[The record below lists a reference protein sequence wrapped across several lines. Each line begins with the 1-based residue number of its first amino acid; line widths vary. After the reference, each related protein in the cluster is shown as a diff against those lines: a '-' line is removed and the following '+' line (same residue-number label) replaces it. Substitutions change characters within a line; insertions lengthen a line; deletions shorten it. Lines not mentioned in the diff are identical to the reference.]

1 MVDLYIRKD
10 VAEKYPA
17 RLPRDIEAI
26 PSKNGYCLLTP
37 FIKPDGEAIGLEIVS
52 LSGGDFR
59 ISDMGDTM
67 GYLYVNGLMADIAAP
82 DYAASVAGVYGVSWD
97 GNVLSVECCADAVG
111 GAVHNLIQCILA
123 ITGYAQCRNNRSRA
137 YRRPFSCHSPPP

>member
-1 MVDLYIRKD
+1 MVDLDIRKG

-17 RLPRDIEAI
+17 RLSRDIEAI
-26 PSKNGYCLLTP
+26 PSKNGCCLLTP
-37 FIKPDGEAIGLEIVS
+37 FVRPDGEAIGLEIVS

-59 ISDMGDTM
+59 LSDMGDTM

-97 GNVLSVECCADAVG
+97 GNVFSVECCADEVG
-111 GAVHNLIQCILA
+111 GAVHNLIQCIMV
-123 ITGYAQCRNNRSRA
+123 ITYYAQGRNSTSRA
-137 YRRPFSCHSPPP
+137 YRRPFSHHSPPP